1 MESMA
6 SGLFAGIN
14 AVRSLLGEKPVV
26 FPKKTALGSLISYIT
41 DETVTN
47 FQPMN
52 MNFGILPKLPERIKS
67 KVERYE
73 KTAEIAL
80 EEMREFID
88 IYSKNLEKNI

>member
-1 MESMA
+1 MA

-14 AVRSLLGEKPVV
+14 AVNVILGKEPVV
-26 FPKKTALGSLISYIT
+26 FPKKTALGALISYIT

-52 MNFGILPKLPERIKS
+52 MNFGILPKRPQRIKS

-80 EEMREFID
+80 NEMKEFI
-88 IYSKNLEKNI
+88 KEM